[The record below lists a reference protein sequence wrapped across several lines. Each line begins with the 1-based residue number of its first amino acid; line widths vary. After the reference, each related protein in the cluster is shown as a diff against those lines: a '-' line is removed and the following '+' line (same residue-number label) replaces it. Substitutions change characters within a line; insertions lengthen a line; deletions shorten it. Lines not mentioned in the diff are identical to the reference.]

1 MPRKPA
7 KNVPGTE
14 RYRDERRK
22 GGGPRMHSRGWHDHD
37 EPHDLERVADN
48 EGNEAVIEAES
59 GGDHAGMGRRATQA
73 RATQARERRKRTVPP
88 GKGLSKRAAG
98 KRGKA
103 GAKNGARA
111 GAKNGAKAGAKGA
124 NKVSTGTK
132 AMSGTR
138 KRAGAKSAR
147 RV

>member
-1 MPRKPA
+1 MPRRAA

-22 GGGPRMHSRGWHDHD
+22 GGGPRMHARGWHDHE

-59 GGDHAGMGRRATQA
+59 GGDRAGMGRRRMKASGSQG
-73 RATQARERRKRTVPP
+73 RERRKRTVPP

-103 GAKNGARA
+103 GAKR
-111 GAKNGAKAGAKGA
+111 
-124 NKVSTGTK
+124 VSTGTK
-132 AMSGTR
+132 AKTGTR
-138 KRAGAKSAR
+138 KKAAPKGPR

>member
-1 MPRKPA
+1 MPRRPA

-22 GGGPRMHSRGWHDHD
+22 GGGPRMHARGWHDHD

-48 EGNEAVIEAES
+48 AGNDAVIEAES
-59 GGDHAGMGRRATQA
+59 GGDRTGMGRRAAAARPTQ
-73 RATQARERRKRTVPP
+73 TRERRKRTVPP
-88 GKGLSKRAAG
+88 SKGLSKRAAG

-103 GAKNGARA
+103 VAN
-111 GAKNGAKAGAKGA
+111 AKAGTRPKAGA
-124 NKVSTGTK
+124 NMK
-132 AMSGTR
+132 AAKPMTGTR
-138 KRAGAKSAR
+138 KKAAPKGPR

>member
-1 MPRKPA
+1 MPPRAA

-22 GGGPRMHSRGWHDHD
+22 GGGPRMHARGWHDHD

-48 EGNEAVIEAES
+48 EGSEAVIEAES
-59 GGDHAGMGRRATQA
+59 GGDRSGMGRRRMQTAGSDGN
-73 RATQARERRKRTVPP
+73 ERRKRTVPP

-103 GAKNGARA
+103 GAKSVPSGT
-111 GAKNGAKAGAKGA
+111 GAKRASTGAKRVSRGTKAKSGTRAKAGAKGA
-124 NKVSTGTK
+124 
-132 AMSGTR
+132 
-138 KRAGAKSAR
+138 R